1 MAKLIRLAEHR
12 AREGF
17 VHFNR
22 TELTLLLNLYAR
34 RVAAGEWRDYAID
47 QGAAK
52 AVFSIYRHTLDR
64 PLFTVTKLGGAKSGG
79 DFRGRHAGYVVVAGD
94 RELGR
99 AAALSEALALLERT
113 PRLVAP

>member
-1 MAKLIRLAEHR
+1 MAKLIRMAEHR
-12 AREGF
+12 EGRGF

-34 RVAAGEWRDYAID
+34 RVSAGDWRDYAID
-47 QGAAK
+47 HGAGK
-52 AVFSIYRHTLDR
+52 AVFSIYRHTLER
-64 PLFTVTKLGGAKSGG
+64 PLFTITKLGGARGGESGG
-79 DFRGRHAGYVVVAGD
+79 HGDYVVAAAE

-99 AAALSEALALLERT
+99 SGSLSEALALLERL

>member
-12 AREGF
+12 ARRGF

-34 RVAAGEWRDYAID
+34 RVSAGEWRDYAID
-47 QGAAK
+47 QGAGK
-52 AVFSIYRHTLDR
+52 AVFFIYRHTLER
-64 PLFTVTKLGGAKSGG
+64 PLFTITKLGGAKPEGSG
-79 DFRGRHAGYVVVAGD
+79 RGGHADYVVAAAE

-99 AAALSEALALLERT
+99 SGTLSEALALLDRR
-113 PRLVAP
+113 PRLVVP